1 MEVIVIKYFN
11 QKFRHSLR
19 AKLISIFVFISSI
32 LFITNIS
39 VITYI
44 NSSLRKVDT
53 VYSSNIVSNK
63 LSEKLKEVQS
73 NVYEY
78 LNTKSSVSLEN
89 YYKSEQEYRSLIDNL
104 NDKITDDEMLMLEKN
119 IKNMSDTYLNL
130 TDETVKEKRGRNVE
144 KYKTSFEETKLLN
157 QYINSFISNLNTEQL
172 KQNSQNYQL
181 LIVSL
186 RSTEVLSL
194 VIMVSIVLIS
204 LFLLLLILR
213 NMIEPLVQLAHN
225 ANEVA
230 NGNFITE
237 FIKPKSKDE
246 VGILAGTFNT
256 MLQSIKNYIEQIRED
271 MENEQQLKERQ
282 LMMENLLKDAQ
293 LKYLQAQINP
303 HFLFN
308 SLNAAVQ
315 LAMMEEA
322 EQTCLFVEK
331 MADFFRYNV
340 KKMEQDATLKEEIES
355 VDNYIYILNVRLTGD
370 IIFRKE
376 VPCDVRKVWV
386 PSMILQPIVENAV
399 KHGINDID
407 RPGEILL
414 KVDDRGDYLNII
426 VKDNGI
432 GISEDKIT
440 EILSGNINSS
450 ENNAYSTGV
459 GLKNV
464 LSRLKLYFGQEN
476 LLTIHSDGADLG
488 TEVRII
494 IPKQVREGRKGA
506 NNVPNS
512 NSR

>member
-1 MEVIVIKYFN
+1 MIKYFN
-11 QKFRHSLR
+11 QKFRRSIS
-19 AKLISIFVFISSI
+19 AKLISIFILITGI

-39 VITYI
+39 VNTYI
-44 NSSLRKVDT
+44 NRHLKKVDT

-78 LNTKSSVSLEN
+78 LNTKSAASLEN
-89 YYKSEQEYRSLIDNL
+89 YYKSEQDYRSLMDNL
-104 NDKITDDEMLMLEKN
+104 NDKITDNDMLMLEKN
-119 IKNMSDTYLNL
+119 IKNMSDTYLKL

-144 KYKTSFEETKLLN
+144 KYKNSYEETKLLN

-181 LIVSL
+181 LMVSL
-186 RSTEVLSL
+186 RKTEALSL
-194 VIMVSIVLIS
+194 VIMVSIVFIS

-213 NMIEPLVQLAHN
+213 NMIGPLVQLAHR

-230 NGNFITE
+230 NGNFDTE

-246 VGILAGTFNT
+246 VGILAATFNT
-256 MLQSIKNYIEQIRED
+256 MLQSIKNYIELIKED
-271 MENEQQLKERQ
+271 MENEQQLKEQQ
-282 LMMENLLKDAQ
+282 LIMENLLKDAQ

-308 SLNAAVQ
+308 SLNAAAQ
-315 LAMMEEA
+315 LAMIEEA
-322 EQTCLFVEK
+322 EQTSVYVAK

-370 IIFRKE
+370 ILYRKE
-376 VPCDVRKVWV
+376 VSCDVSEIWV

-399 KHGINDID
+399 KHGISDIE
-407 RPGEILL
+407 RAGEIIL
-414 KVDDRGDYLNII
+414 KVEEYDNYLNII
-426 VKDNGI
+426 IKDNGA
-432 GISEDKIT
+432 GMSEEKIT
-440 EILSGNINSS
+440 KILSGNINSIGKDT
-450 ENNAYSTGV
+450 YSTGV
-459 GLKNV
+459 GLNNV
-464 LSRLKLYFGQEN
+464 ISRLRLYYGQEN
-476 LLTIHSDGADLG
+476 LLKIHSEGADQG

-494 IPKQVREGRKGA
+494 IPKQDNAIRKGA
-506 NNVPNS
+506 DHVPYTY
-512 NSR
+512 SR

>member
-1 MEVIVIKYFN
+1 
-11 QKFRHSLR
+11 
-19 AKLISIFVFISSI
+19 
-32 LFITNIS
+32 
-39 VITYI
+39 
-44 NSSLRKVDT
+44 
-53 VYSSNIVSNK
+53 
-63 LSEKLKEVQS
+63 
-73 NVYEY
+73 
-78 LNTKSSVSLEN
+78 
-89 YYKSEQEYRSLIDNL
+89 
-104 NDKITDDEMLMLEKN
+104 
-119 IKNMSDTYLNL
+119 
-130 TDETVKEKRGRNVE
+130 
-144 KYKTSFEETKLLN
+144 
-157 QYINSFISNLNTEQL
+157 
-172 KQNSQNYQL
+172 
-181 LIVSL
+181 
-186 RSTEVLSL
+186 
-194 VIMVSIVLIS
+194 
-204 LFLLLLILR
+204 
-213 NMIEPLVQLAHN
+213 MIEPLVQLAHN

-256 MLQSIKNYIEQIRED
+256 MLQSIKNYIEQIKED
-271 MENEQQLKERQ
+271 MENEQQLKEQQ

-340 KKMEQDATLKEEIES
+340 KKMEQDATLNEEIES

-494 IPKQVREGRKGA
+494 IPKQVMEGRKGA